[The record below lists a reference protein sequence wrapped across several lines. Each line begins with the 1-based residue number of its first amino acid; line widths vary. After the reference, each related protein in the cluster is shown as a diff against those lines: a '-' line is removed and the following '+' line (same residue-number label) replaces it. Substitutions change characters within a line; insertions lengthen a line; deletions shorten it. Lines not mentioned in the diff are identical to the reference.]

1 MLRTPAFGI
10 DGYHTL
16 IQYIR
21 QTILHWLK
29 IFWKFSLFYGEY
41 IANPP
46 WQKIENKDIIE
57 VSQPVLTTA

>member
-1 MLRTPAFGI
+1 MLRTPTFRVNQ
-10 DGYHTL
+10 YHTL

-41 IANPP
+41 ISNPP
-46 WQKIENKDIIE
+46 WQKTEKRT
-57 VSQPVLTTA
+57 L